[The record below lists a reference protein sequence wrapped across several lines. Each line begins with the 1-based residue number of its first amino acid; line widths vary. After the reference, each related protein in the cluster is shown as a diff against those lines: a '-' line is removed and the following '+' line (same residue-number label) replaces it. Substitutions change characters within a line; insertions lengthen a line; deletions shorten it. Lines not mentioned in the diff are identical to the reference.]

1 MDVVRDKVHETGR
14 GQIMKTFQCQ
24 LNCLNPILEA
34 VKDLNSGSNMNRV
47 VFFDDNS
54 QFLMEDRLEKSQG
67 GQLGDCYNIS
77 VVQR

>member
-1 MDVVRDKVHETGR
+1 MDVVRDKVYEAGR

-24 LNCLNPILEA
+24 LNCWNPILEA

-54 QFLMEDRLEKSQG
+54 RFIMENRLEMSQG
-67 GQLGDCYNIS
+67 GQLGDYQNLP
-77 VVQR
+77 VVPW